1 MAFTLISWTSIGMAW
16 WLIIKG
22 WAFSK
27 AAKEILTEVYESQ
40 QLQFMED
47 PRPAILRVQ
56 LRNMNHVLLLIC
68 IAELSNRYGGTT

>member
-1 MAFTLISWTSIGMAW
+1 MFVVITWVSIGCAW

-22 WAFSK
+22 WFFAK
-27 AAKEILTEVYESQ
+27 AAEEIMAEVNQSQ
-40 QLQFMED
+40 RLEFVED

-56 LRNMNHVLLLIC
+56 LRNLNHVLLLIC